1 MNRIKA
7 KRQKLAKRHARV
19 RSRISGTAEKP
30 RLSVR
35 KSLKYVFLQ
44 LIDDERGLTIV
55 SSSSKGLKAEKD
67 NPYKGKSA
75 VSYEAGKE
83 LGKKAVEKKIKKICF
98 DRGGYA
104 FQGRVKAV
112 AEGARV
118 AGLEF

>member
-1 MNRIKA
+1 MNRTKA
-7 KRQKLAKRHARV
+7 KRQKLERRHARV

-44 LIDDERGLTIV
+44 LIDDTRGQTIA
-55 SSSSKGLKAEKD
+55 SISSKGLKADKD

-75 VSYEAGKE
+75 ASYEAGKE

-104 FQGRVKAV
+104 FHGRVKAA
-112 AEGARV
+112 AEGARSV
-118 AGLEF
+118 GLEF